1 MIVFMRGNLYES
13 ECKSADDE
21 QSAISMTG
29 YLLKKGVYS
38 DWLYAFIVNL
48 KPVVRVCLIF
58 KRGAG
63 SHYFLDNMQ

>member
-1 MIVFMRGNLYES
+1 MVIFVRENLYES
-13 ECKSADDE
+13 ECKSTDDE
-21 QSAISMTG
+21 QSTIGMTS

-38 DWLYAFIVNL
+38 DWLYAFGSKL

-63 SHYFLDNMQ
+63 NDYFLDNMQ